1 MFYGQKKTLPINILD
16 WRESKDTAKDV
27 VQVVKEGAKTGQNLE
42 YIYKE
47 KKL

>member
-1 MFYGQKKTLPINILD
+1 MFYGQKKIAINILD